1 MAKESEKAQKPPPLV
16 GKGSHLKGTGVP
28 EGCYRDDKG
37 VVRRIGKA
45 LPPSKDFDKLATMK
59 YILVNQPRKSD
70 TAGLIGMRSWFVKNP
85 TEFMAEL
92 ERLEREKAG
101 IVAPP
106 PPSGGT
112 ADPATKRAAVDTEPD
127 EGSDKSLE
135 LLERLIGEC
144 VTEAGGK

>member
-1 MAKESEKAQKPPPLV
+1 MGKAKPVARESQKGV
-16 GKGSHLKGTGVP
+16 GTGANLRGGNLP
-28 EGCYRDDKG
+28 KGCYRDEKG
-37 VVRRIGKA
+37 VIRKIGVDV
-45 LPPSKDFDKLATMK
+45 PPKNFDKLATMK

-106 PPSGGT
+106 PPPGGT
-112 ADPATKRAAVDTEPD
+112 ADTATKRAAVDTEPD